1 MVQKRVLLGV
11 SGEYNELSRLLRLL
25 GSCEE
30 TWWGIEKADDVGGV
44 RSSRARAVTA
54 GPATTCLRVVWTEPT
69 PQISSEY
76 ILLLQDSETP
86 PYPSSFWCTILM
98 VITRECTYYCV

>member
-1 MVQKRVLLGV
+1 MNTTNCPGCSGCWVPARTHGGGLRKQMMWEGLGAV
-11 SGEYNELSRLLRLL
+11 EPEL
-25 GSCEE
+25 
-30 TWWGIEKADDVGGV
+30 AD
-44 RSSRARAVTA
+44 VTA

-98 VITRECTYYCV
+98 VITRECMYYCV